1 MIATL
6 PFNFDSN
13 IILAN
18 SVDEVIQ
25 GRTTVLFTNVET
37 LDIAIRR
44 GQQIASFE
52 ELASGA
58 ELRAQ
63 SAVMSA
69 LVSVGDSQ
77 EVVKVGDNLT
87 ASQVKELR
95 KLLDSH
101 QESFSVV
108 RRWVKLICNSIKSS
122 C

>member
-1 MIATL
+1 VIATL